1 MCDVG
6 EERDEMRHGGIRLPR
21 EWQWRFGVVVVTLG
35 ASGLEGCIE
44 WEGGRGEGYHIFYF
58 YSSAESVCL

>member
-21 EWQWRFGVVVVTLG
+21 ERQWRFGVVVVTLEERAG
-35 ASGLEGCIE
+35 
-44 WEGGRGEGYHIFYF
+44 
-58 YSSAESVCL
+58 